1 MVAFAKI
8 LRDRVRA
15 EGRSTVEV
23 ADDLGV
29 SVRTLN
35 NYMTGKRAPR
45 LDQLVALSDYF
56 GISLDALVCGR
67 NEPYKG
73 PPKIVLSVSD
83 PMLRTRDQVI
93 DHMKETE
100 RQMTRFQ
107 LMLAS
112 VEEAQWSFLNQVMV
126 QSRKL
131 VDAASLHYRSLSR
144 G

>member
-83 PMLRTRDQVI
+83 PML
-93 DHMKETE
+93 ETAIELVE
-100 RQMTRFQ
+100 RG
-107 LMLAS
+107 LA
-112 VEEAQWSFLNQVMV
+112 
-126 QSRKL
+126 
-131 VDAASLHYRSLSR
+131 DAPRQIPADKKASLIVSVLEYLQETSDGYSQATINNMIRLAA
-144 G
+144 